1 MEMEHPV
8 YLVIIKK
15 KKTEKKKQGIVDVT
29 KCWLCLER
37 EPGKQ
42 WIKAHPQSYQLGPKE
57 DVLPWKVRSLPREM
71 KKAHVAPWFYP
82 ALWTT

>member
-42 WIKAHPQSYQLGPKE
+42 
-57 DVLPWKVRSLPREM
+57 
-71 KKAHVAPWFYP
+71 
-82 ALWTT
+82 